1 MWILGRTYLFAL
13 AECNSEFPGPLMDT
27 PGLPNATRS
36 SRGRCWILAALAVCR
51 LQVGDPGPA
60 EYNSEFPGP
69 LLDTRCARSVP
80 TASRRSRPA
89 ECNSEFPGPLP
100 DARCARS
107 VPTASRRSR
116 PAECNSEFPG
126 PLMDTRCA
134 RSVPTASRRSRPA
147 ECNSEFPGPLPDA
160 RCARGMP
167 TASRRSRACRAQ
179 LGVPGAADGYSRERY
194 WMVRSCGKRMT
205 SRMEAES
212 VNSITSR
219 SMPMPSPAVGGSA
232 YSSARM

>member
-13 AECNSEFPGPLMDT
+13 AECNSEFPGL
-27 PGLPNATRS
+27 LPDA
-36 SRGRCWILAALAVCR
+36 
-51 LQVGDPGPA
+51 
-60 EYNSEFPGP
+60 
-69 LLDTRCARSVP
+69 RCARSVP
-80 TASRRSRPA
+80 TASRRSRACRVQLGVPGAADGYSLRSQCADCKSAIPA
-89 ECNSEFPGPLP
+89 CRVQLGVPGLLM

-147 ECNSEFPGPLPDA
+147 ECNSELPGCCWMLAALAVCRLQVGDPGPAEYNSEFPGPLLDT

-167 TASRRSRACRAQ
+167 TASRRSR
-179 LGVPGAADGYSRERY
+179 GRY
-194 WMVRSCGKRMT
+194 WIVRSCGKRMT